1 MSDCFE
7 KVKRIAAETDGTTTQ
22 KLIAVLM
29 ASGVTSTR
37 ELCEITGLKARA
49 VQCAKSALECAPCA
63 AECAQQNAHAQQNA
77 PKAQHSAPSRA
88 YSEITNNNIT
98 NNYTDTSNV
107 TALQPLRDL
116 HGQLMDALGN
126 AANAVSPGLM
136 IVGEVQSWIDQ
147 GADRDLDVL
156 DVIRAK
162 ARTMAAGSVNGWGY
176 FRQPVA
182 EAKAR
187 RERGLPS
194 VAAPAYEQRKRLT
207 AAEYMAEQRKLA
219 EAAR

>member
-1 MSDCFE
+1 MDSD
-7 KVKRIAAETDGTTTQ
+7 KIKTVASETVGTPTI

-29 ASGVTSTR
+29 AAGVTSTA
-37 ELCEITGLKARA
+37 ELCEITGLKTRA
-49 VQCAKSALECAPCA
+49 VQCAKSALQ
-63 AECAQQNAHAQQNA
+63 CAQQNAPAQQNAHQAHHTAPKAQQNA
-77 PKAQHSAPSRA
+77 PLARA
-88 YSEITNNNIT
+88 DSNIT
-98 NNYTDTSNV
+98 NNYTDTGTSNV

-116 HGQLMDALGN
+116 HEQLMDALGP
-126 AANAVSPGLM
+126 AANPISMGLM
-136 IVGEVQSWIDQ
+136 IVGEVKSWIDQ

-176 FRQPVA
+176 FRQAVA

-207 AAEYMAEQRKLA
+207 AAEYMAEQRQLA